1 MTAQEV
7 NFSNFYESTLASL
20 MASSATDGTL
30 TAAPTSNGTSNI
42 SVPYYL
48 VVDPDEQSKREVIL
62 VTAASGTSMTTIE
75 RDKENRHGGS
85 PPDHQADTVVRMA
98 VVKEMFEDLHDRVDA
113 APTATS
119 STVFTNKSIDS
130 DTNTITNIVN
140 ADIKSSAAIAQSKL
154 NLSITNSEVNASAAI
169 DASKIHNGNVSN
181 TEFGYLDGVSSAIQ
195 TQLDS
200 ITAGTSTLTVPITVK
215 VADDGSGS
223 QNVFY
228 FLNGSDTG
236 AGTRSSNFVFK
247 VGFKY
252 KFDTSDSSLSGHN
265 FKFSIKKDGENASG
279 SEFTTNVT
287 TAGTPGSAGAST
299 TIEITPE
306 TLGIAGATSVLYYYC
321 SNHSGMGG
329 NGKISLDAGSAFKLN
344 GAKQFFALNG

>member
-7 NFSNFYESTLASL
+7 KFSNFYESTLNGIVASG
-20 MASSATDGTL
+20 ATSMTL
-30 TAAPTSNGTSNI
+30 TAAPTSDGTSAI
-42 SVPYYL
+42 AAPYYL
-48 VVDPDEQSKREVIL
+48 VIDPDNASNREVVE
-62 VTAASGTSMTTIE
+62 VTAASGTTVSAMT
-75 RDKENRHGGS
+75 RDKEGRHSTDPTHVDG
-85 PPDHQADTVVRMA
+85 TVVRMA
-98 VVKEMFEDLHDRVDA
+98 VVKEMFEDLHDRIDA
-113 APTATS
+113 GVTATS
-119 STVFTNKSIDS
+119 TTALTNKTISDSTNSIDAAV
-130 DTNTITNIVN
+130 I
-140 ADIKSSAAIAQSKL
+140 ADKS
-154 NLSITNSEVNASAAI
+154 
-169 DASKIHNGNVSN
+169 VSN
-181 TEFGYLDGVSSAIQ
+181 TEFQYLNNASSNIQ
-195 TQLDS
+195 AQIDS
-200 ITAGTSTLTVPITVK
+200 ITGGTSSQTIVISVK

-228 FLNGSDTG
+228 FLSGTDSG
-236 AGTRSSNFVFK
+236 AGTRYTNFIFK

-287 TAGTPGSAGAST
+287 TAGTPGSADSST

>member
-20 MASSATDGTL
+20 LASSATQGTL

-42 SVPYYL
+42 SAPYYL
-48 VVDPDEQSKREVIL
+48 VIDPDTQSKREVVL
-62 VTAASGTSMTTIE
+62 VTAASGTSMTTIT
-75 RDKENRHGGS
+75 RDVESRHSGS

-98 VVKEMFEDLHDRVDA
+98 VVKEMFEDIHDRVDA
-113 APTATS
+113 AGDVTATS
-119 STVFTNKSIDS
+119 TTAFTNKTFDADASG
-130 DTNTITNIVN
+130 NNLTNIEN
-140 ADIKSSAAIAQSKL
+140 ANIKSG
-154 NLSITNSEVNASAAI
+154 AAI
-169 DASKIHNGNVSN
+169 DAAKIHNGSVSN

-195 TQLDS
+195 TQLDN

-228 FLNGSDTG
+228 FLNGSDSG
-236 AGTRSSNFVFK
+236 AGTRSTNFVFK

-265 FKFSIKKDGENASG
+265 FKFSVKKDGENASG

>member
-7 NFSNFYESTLASL
+7 KFSNFYESTLASL
-20 MASSATDGTL
+20 MASSATTGTL

-62 VTAASGTSMTTIE
+62 VTAASGTSMTTIQ

-113 APTATS
+113 AGDVTGTS
-119 STVFTNKSIDS
+119 TTTFTNKTFNADGTGNS
-130 DTNTITNIVN
+130 ITNIEN
-140 ADIKSSAAIAQSKL
+140 ADIKAA
-154 NLSITNSEVNASAAI
+154 AAI
-169 DASKIHNGNVSN
+169 DAAKIHNGNVSN

-195 TQLDS
+195 TQLDN

-252 KFDTSDSSLSGHN
+252 KFDTSDSSLSGHT
-265 FKFSIKKDGENASG
+265 FKFSVTKDNSG
-279 SEFTTNVT
+279 SSEFTTNVT
-287 TAGTPGSAGAST
+287 TAGTPGSANAST

-306 TLGIAGATSVLYYYC
+306 TLGIAGATSILYYYC